1 MPNRFRYRQW
11 DGTQD
16 IAELDADDILKSLS
30 DDLLNFGDLQ
40 QALRSMMQRG
50 VRSPDGDRSD
60 GLRDLLQRLRQQR
73 REALDRFD
81 LTSVFDDIQR
91 QLDEILDLER
101 GTLDER
107 LDEVGPRP
115 QPPQPAEGDQ
125 PAGEQTGEQQTGQQ
139 QAGEQP
145 AGEQGAPQSGQ
156 QQQMQQGGAQQESG
170 RPHR

>member
-125 PAGEQTGEQQTGQQ
+125 PAGEQTGEQQTGEQQ
-139 QAGEQP
+139 TGEHRL
-145 AGEQGAPQSGQ
+145 ASR
-156 QQQMQQGGAQQESG
+156 G
-170 RPHR
+170 RLNRASSSRCSRVARSKNRAA

>member
-50 VRSPDGDRSD
+50 VRSPNGDRSD

-81 LTSVFDDIQR
+81 LTSVFDDIQQ

-107 LDEVGPRP
+107 LEEVGPRP
-115 QPPQPAEGDQ
+115 QPPQA
-125 PAGEQTGEQQTGQQ
+125 
-139 QAGEQP
+139 
-145 AGEQGAPQSGQ
+145 
-156 QQQMQQGGAQQESG
+156 
-170 RPHR
+170 